1 MMVNIF
7 KVIVFWGVKYV
18 MFGMNLIVFVVL
30 CVDELLMVIDLF
42 FFVVV
47 CGKVMYVKKFGNV
60 IFVGWVFDVDGNFMI
75 DLEVVFVGIMVL
87 IGGVKGIVLV
97 LMVEIFVVLMI
108 GVNCSIEMLFFFI
121 VDGLLMG
128 VG

>member
-1 MMVNIF
+1 
-7 KVIVFWGVKYV
+7 
-18 MFGMNLIVFVVL
+18 
-30 CVDELLMVIDLF
+30 MVIDLF
-42 FFVVV
+42 LFVVV
-47 CGKVMYVKKFGNV
+47 CGKVMYVKKLGNV

-75 DLEVVFVGIMVL
+75 DLGVVFVGIMVL